1 MARAFPIELIE
12 KLSKDDSLEP
22 IFYKEDKL
30 CFYCAGGK
38 FLTLSK
44 TGCPT
49 RHGYFN
55 YFDTEEQLDAFKN
68 EKDAAKAYDPA
79 SCIYRYSKKA
89 MDNRAHDIH
98 PLGETQKANNPL
110 ERLYQQ
116 KIAFNNR
123 PSNNKSCGVA
133 SFSFGISSEYL
144 WGKDEIDLW
153 IAQNKSNQKTE
164 ALLEEELEAACVDE
178 PEIDKD
184 ALTQAKEGKR
194 PAPTFIDLVWV
205 DEENKKIV
213 FIEYKMKPASLN
225 GKSGVED
232 HCAKTFLSMDNV
244 EVKKEALMRYYA
256 KKEFHK
262 GNLTCRAQDFKDK
275 SAKDIVD
282 YESICCLMFSD
293 IEKDQVRK
301 TIIRLKKSGRTTI
314 KDIMQSKNQEKAQK
328 ISIDKCFENTYYIY
342 QPDHEDIVLS
352 MDNFIPIADV
362 K

>member
-12 KLSKDDSLEP
+12 KLSKDESLEP

-30 CFYCAGGK
+30 RFYCAGGN

-44 TGCPT
+44 IGCPT
-49 RHGYFN
+49 KHEYFD
-55 YFDTEEQLDAFKN
+55 YFDTEEQRDAFKN

-89 MDNRAHDIH
+89 MDNRAHDIR
-98 PLGETQKANNPL
+98 PLGEKKKNNNPL

-116 KIAFNNR
+116 KIALNNR
-123 PSNNKSCGVA
+123 PGKDNSCGVA

-144 WGKDEIDLW
+144 WGEKEIETW
-153 IAQNKSNQKTE
+153 KESKNKEKQTE
-164 ALLEEELEAACVDE
+164 SETEEKG
-178 PEIDKD
+178 IDKSELD
-184 ALTQAKEGKR
+184 EDLAEAQKGNR

-205 DEENKKIV
+205 DEANRKIV

-232 HCAKTFLSMDNV
+232 HCAKTFLSMNNE
-244 EVKKEALMRYYA
+244 EVKKDALARYYA
-256 KKEFHK
+256 KKEFHS
-262 GNLTCRAQDFKDK
+262 GNLTCRAQDFKDQA
-275 SAKDIVD
+275 AKDIEG

-342 QPDHEDIVLS
+342 QPNHKDIVLS
-352 MDNFIPIADV
+352 LDSFIPITDV